1 MKRNGGMES
10 TLQLLTNNQWY
21 LFYLAAIMVFAGYAR
36 DLRLF
41 APVYRLILSKVK
53 SKRAIVALISMITG
67 VLPITGRVSVSAGFL
82 DTIAPKDK
90 KKREIFGIIDY
101 LSTHHYY
108 LWSPI
113 EKSVIIPMAALGI
126 TYGTFVW
133 HMLPLLIVTFAVIF
147 FYIFHV
153 MQEEEVDISTEK
165 FETGKKYFEKN
176 PVKYISWTT
185 LAVLAAIIVLGN
197 FAKGYTDEI
206 KQFVE
211 SDVASF
217 AVVSALAFC
226 GSLALGSSSRFAAIT
241 AICVTVYGIEY
252 LPWFFAIDYAGYM
265 LSPAHKCL
273 TIGKMYFGT
282 PIVRYY
288 RSVIVLCGAL
298 FFTALATLIV

>member
-1 MKRNGGMES
+1 MPTE
-10 TLQLLTNNQWY
+10 LLLNNQWY
-21 LFYLAAIMVFAGYAR
+21 LFYLAAIMVLAGYAR

-41 APVYRLILSKVK
+41 APVYRAILTRVK
-53 SKRAIVALISMITG
+53 SKRAVVALISTITG

-90 KKREIFGIIDY
+90 KKREVFGIIDY

-126 TYGTFVW
+126 TYGTFFW
-133 HMLPLLIVTFAVIF
+133 HMLPLLIVMFAVIF

-153 MQEEEVDISTEK
+153 MQEEDVEINTNKFDSGEK
-165 FETGKKYFEKN
+165 YLEKN
-176 PVKYISWTT
+176 PLSYINWTT
-185 LAVLAAIIVLGN
+185 LAVLAAISVLGN
-197 FAKGYTDEI
+197 FAKGYTNEI
-206 KQFVE
+206 KEFVE

-217 AVVSALAFC
+217 AVVSALAFT

-288 RSVIVLCGAL
+288 QSVVVLCGAL
-298 FFTALATLIV
+298 FFTAVATILV